1 MNKRRI
7 DAIKKFKSGEQ
18 LYQQRARNAL
28 PILVQQAMANEKIY
42 YGDLAKELD
51 MPNARNLNDV
61 LDCIGNAILELNKL
75 LPAEDKIP
83 LINGIVVNQQTG
95 LPGDSVHFIREK
107 LDPRQKEARVNKELA
122 DVFSY
127 GKWSFVLNELGLK
140 MPDNLGSRLIE
151 STTHQGKGGESVA
164 HKRLKKYIADHP
176 EIVGLK
182 KSLGPGETEIELPS
196 GDTPDVLFQNSK
208 SRIAVEVKSRK
219 SNENDLKRGLFQCVK
234 YRAILKACRSVE
246 IGSYEADALLAIE
259 GELTKDLIR
268 IKNTLG
274 VEVFE
279 NIEVEETS

>member
-1 MNKRRI
+1 MRKRRI
-7 DAIKKFKSGEQ
+7 DAIKKFKSGEE

-28 PILVQQAMANEKIY
+28 PILVRQAMASEKIY

-61 LDCIGNAILELNKL
+61 LDCIGNAILEFNEL
-75 LPAEDKIP
+75 LPKEDKIP

-95 LPGDSVHFIREK
+95 LPGDSVHFIRQK

-140 MPDNLGSRLIE
+140 MPENLGSRFIE

-182 KSLGPGETEIELPS
+182 KSLGPGETEAELPS

-208 SRIAVEVKSRK
+208 SRIAVEVKSHK

-246 IGSYEADALLAIE
+246 IGSYEVDALLAIE

-274 VEVFE
+274 VKVFE
-279 NIEVEETS
+279 NIEVKENS